1 MLTYHDRRSNIN
13 LSTTQRDNKMSQ
25 AQVAINRFQFNAF
38 ALFDKEAGFRRKD
51 GSVYYYNDGSML
63 NFFAGSLKLIP
74 KTGF

>member
-1 MLTYHDRRSNIN
+1 MTPKGNRAIITT
-13 LSTTQRDNKMSQ
+13 STTQRDNKMSQ

-74 KTGF
+74 KIGF